1 MAGSQAG
8 VGTVDSPQI
17 PSITGR
23 GAKSDLQ
30 SAEDSATVEKVLQL
44 FEQLNAYRTTF
55 ASQWEETAELIAP
68 NQRNTFYKWSYNWP
82 GQKKTDRQIDA
93 SGMLALSRFAAIVD
107 SLITPRNMTWHTLEA
122 SDLNLQK
129 SRRVKLWMEQA
140 TKVVFRQR
148 YRPTANFMSQNHQN
162 YESLGAFG
170 NMGMF
175 TDTLVGA
182 DGRPLRGL
190 RYKALP
196 IGEVFIRENHQGQ
209 VDAIVRA
216 WRMTGK
222 QAVAKWGD
230 RAPVELW
237 EAMEKQSEAVFDFFH
252 AIIPN
257 DTYDPLR
264 MDDKGKRYASY
275 YVSVAGRI
283 LLQKGGYRTFPV
295 SFSRY
300 SQAPGE
306 LYGRGPAMNVLPA
319 LKTLNAQKTTFLK
332 AGHRAAD
339 PIYLMFDDI
348 MDFNARPGAM
358 NKGGVD
364 EQGRMLVQTLQPG
377 NIQINKEMMEEE
389 RSLINDMF
397 LVTLFQILMET
408 PTMTATEVV
417 ERLNEK
423 GILLA
428 PTGGRQ
434 QSEYLGPM
442 IEREL
447 DLLMD
452 MRMLPPM
459 PPELIEARGEYEV
472 VYTSP
477 LSRSQR
483 AQEAAGFMRTVE
495 TALSVSSQMQDPSIL
510 DPFNFDVA
518 MPAIAEIQSVPPSW
532 MNDDQSIAQRRK
544 ARAQQQQ
551 QQQQIQ
557 ALPAQAA
564 MLKAQAT
571 VSKAN
576 GQPTPGQIAGPA
588 PQGGGMQ

>member
-1 MAGSQAG
+1 MDAS
-8 VGTVDSPQI
+8 
-17 PSITGR
+17 
-23 GAKSDLQ
+23 LQ
-30 SAEDSATVEKVLQL
+30 SQEDTDTVAKVMQL
-44 FEQLNAYRTTF
+44 FEQINAYRVSF
-55 ASQWEETAELIAP
+55 ASMWEETAEVIAP
-68 NQRNTFYKWSYNWP
+68 NQRNTFYKWNYNWP
-82 GQKKTDRQIDA
+82 GMKKTDRQIDA

-107 SLITPRNMTWHTLEA
+107 SLITPRNMTWHTLAA
-122 SDLNLQK
+122 SNDSVQK
-129 SRRVKLWMEQA
+129 SRRVKLWMEKA
-140 TKVVFRQR
+140 TRALFKAR
-148 YRPTANFMSQNHQN
+148 YAPTANFPSQNNQN
-162 YESLGAFG
+162 FESLGAFG
-170 NMGMF
+170 NMAMF
-175 TDTLVGA
+175 TDQLVDA
-182 DGRPLRGL
+182 WGRPIRGL
-190 RYKALP
+190 RYKAMP

-209 VDAIVRA
+209 IDAIVRA

-222 QAVAKWGD
+222 QAVAKWGE

-257 DTYDPLR
+257 DQYDPLR
-264 MDDKGKRYASY
+264 LDERGKRYASY
-275 YVSVAGRI
+275 YVSVTGRV

-295 SFSRY
+295 AFSRY
-300 SQAPGE
+300 AQAPGE
-306 LYGRGPAMNVLPA
+306 VYGRGPATNVLPG

-348 MDFNARPGAM
+348 MEFNARPGAM
-358 NKGGVD
+358 NVGGVN
-364 EQGRMLVQTLQPG
+364 EQGQALVHALEPG
-377 NIQINKEMMEEE
+377 NIQITKEMMDEE
-389 RSLINDMF
+389 RSLINDTF
-397 LVTLFQILMET
+397 LVSLFQILMET
-408 PTMTATEVV
+408 PEMTATEVI
-417 ERLNEK
+417 ERINEK

-428 PTGGRQ
+428 PTVGRQ

-447 DLLMD
+447 DLLVD
-452 MRMLPPM
+452 MRMLDPF

-510 DPFNFDVA
+510 DPFNFDEA
-518 MPAIAEIQSVPPSW
+518 LPAIAEIQSVPPSW
-532 MNDDQSIAQRRK
+532 MNSEQQIAAKRQ
-544 ARAQQQQ
+544 ARAKAQA

-576 GQPTPGQIAGPA
+576 GQPTPAQVAGPA
-588 PQGGGMQ
+588 GPQSGGGVSG